1 VSKGLSKSERASL
14 RRAFVKV
21 ASEQPW
27 LLREAFERGLRS
39 SRPLGYL
46 ELGARLLKEIGAQ
59 EGQAPKIAIVFNSSL
74 QAGKLREGAETPHMI
89 TATPVRA
96 ALPAASP
103 AEEVLDLGALLENV
117 DA

>member
-1 VSKGLSKSERASL
+1 MAKGLSKSERASL

-27 LLREAFERGLRS
+27 LLKEAFERGLRS

-59 EGQAPKIAIVFNSSL
+59 DGAAPKIAIVFNSSL
-74 QAGKLREGAETPHMI
+74 QAGKLREGAETPKMI

-96 ALPAASP
+96 LPSASP

-117 DA
+117 QDA